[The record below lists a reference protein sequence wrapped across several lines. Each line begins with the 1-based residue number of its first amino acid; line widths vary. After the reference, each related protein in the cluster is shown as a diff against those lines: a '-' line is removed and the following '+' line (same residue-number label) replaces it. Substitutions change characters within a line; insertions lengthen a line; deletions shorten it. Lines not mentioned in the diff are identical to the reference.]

1 MQPVSRGAS
10 TYYSEMKNRP
20 PFEQVLTFD
29 DVLLIPKE
37 SHVLPREV
45 NLKTRLTNK
54 ITMNIPLLS
63 AAMDTVTESDMAVA
77 LAREG
82 GIGIIHKNLSV
93 EKQVLM
99 VDRVKRSE
107 SGMIVNPITLSAD
120 KTIWDAKNVMAN
132 YHISGLPVLDEGKL
146 IGIITNRDIR
156 FETDDSLSVKDR
168 MTAEKLVTV
177 PQGTTLEEAKE
188 VLQEHRIEKLLVVD
202 KKGSL
207 AGLITV
213 KDIQK
218 KEDFPNACKDENGRL
233 RVGAAV
239 GVGVDALERAQ
250 ALAEADVDVIVI
262 DTAHGHS
269 VRVLNSVNEIKKAV
283 GIVQVIG
290 GNVATTD
297 GTKALIDAGVDCVKV
312 GIGAGASCTTRVVAG
327 VGIPQLSGVMNC
339 ADEAQKY
346 NIPVIADGGIRYSG
360 DLAKAIA
367 AGAHVVM
374 LGSVL
379 AGMDESPGEF
389 ILYEGRQY
397 KSYRGMGSLGAMQEG
412 SGDRYFQEGA
422 EATKLVP
429 EGIEGMVPY
438 RGSVRNTIHQLMGGL
453 RSSMGYCGAK
463 DIPDFHS
470 KAEFI
475 QTTSAGVKESHPHEV
490 KIMKEAPNYQVS
502 DS

>member
-1 MQPVSRGAS
+1 M
-10 TYYSEMKNRP
+10 MKNRP
-20 PFEQVLTFD
+20 PFIQALTFD
-29 DVLLIPKE
+29 DVLLVPQE
-37 SHVLPREV
+37 SNVLPRDVE
-45 NLKTRLTNK
+45 LQTRLTNN
-54 ITMNIPLLS
+54 ITMNIPILS

-82 GIGIIHKNLSV
+82 GIGIIHKNLSI
-93 EKQVLM
+93 ENQVVM

-107 SGMIVNPITLSAD
+107 SGMIVNPVTLSAD
-120 KTIWDAKNVMAN
+120 KTIRDAKDVMAN
-132 YHISGLPVLDEGKL
+132 YHISGLPVVEKGKL

-156 FETDDSLSVKDR
+156 FETNDSLSIRDR
-168 MTAEKLVTV
+168 MTVEKLITV
-177 PQGTTLEEAKE
+177 PQGTTLDEAKK

-202 KKGSL
+202 KKGNL

-218 KEDFPNACKDENGRL
+218 KEDFPNACKDGNGRL
-233 RVGAAV
+233 RVGAGI
-239 GVGVDALERAQ
+239 GVNEDAKERAQ
-250 ALAEADVDVIVI
+250 ALADAEVDVIVI

-269 VRVLNSVNEIKKAV
+269 ASVLKFVKNIKKSV
-283 GIVQVIG
+283 GDTQIIA
-290 GNVATTD
+290 GNVATAS

-327 VGIPQLSGVMNC
+327 VGMPQLSGVMDC
-339 ADEAQKY
+339 VDEANNH

-367 AGAHVVM
+367 AGAEVVM
-374 LGSVL
+374 MGSVL

-397 KSYRGMGSLGAMQEG
+397 KSYRGMGSLGAMQQG

-463 DIPDFHS
+463 NIKDFHR

-475 QTTSAGVKESHPHEV
+475 QTTAAGVKESHPHEV

>member
-1 MQPVSRGAS
+1 M
-10 TYYSEMKNRP
+10 MKNRQP
-20 PFEQVLTFD
+20 LIQALTFD
-29 DVLLIPKE
+29 DVLLVPQK
-37 SHVLPREV
+37 SNVLPRDVE
-45 NLKTRLTNK
+45 LQTRLTNN

-82 GIGIIHKNLSV
+82 GVGIIHKNLSIDN
-93 EKQVLM
+93 QVLM

-107 SGMIVNPITLSAD
+107 SGMIVNPVTLSAD
-120 KTIWDAKNVMAN
+120 KTIRDAKDVMAN
-132 YHISGLPVLDEGKL
+132 YHISGLPVVEKGKF
-146 IGIITNRDIR
+146 IGIITNRDIG
-156 FETDDSLSVKDR
+156 FETNDSLSIRDR
-168 MTAEKLVTV
+168 MTVEKLITV
-177 PQGTTLEEAKE
+177 PQGTTLDEAKK

-202 KKGSL
+202 KKGNL

-233 RVGAAV
+233 RVGAAI
-239 GVGVDALERAQ
+239 GVNEDAKERAQ
-250 ALAEADVDVIVI
+250 ALSDAEVDVIVI

-269 VRVLNSVNEIKKAV
+269 ASVLKFVKNIKKSIRNTQIIA
-283 GIVQVIG
+283 
-290 GNVATTD
+290 GNVATAS
-297 GTKALIDAGVDCVKV
+297 GTKALIDAGADCIKV
-312 GIGAGASCTTRVVAG
+312 GIGAGASCTTRVIAG
-327 VGIPQLSGVMNC
+327 VGMPQLSGVMDC
-339 ADEAQKY
+339 VDEANNH

-367 AGAHVVM
+367 AGAEVVM
-374 LGSVL
+374 MGSVL

-397 KSYRGMGSLGAMQEG
+397 KSYRGMGSLGAMQQG

-422 EATKLVP
+422 DATKLVP

-463 DIPDFHS
+463 NIKDFHR

>member
-1 MQPVSRGAS
+1 
-10 TYYSEMKNRP
+10 MKNRP
-20 PFEQVLTFD
+20 PFALALTFD
-29 DVLLIPKE
+29 DVLLVPQK

-45 NLKTRLTNK
+45 NLQTRLTRT
-54 ITMNIPLLS
+54 ISMNIPLLS
-63 AAMDTVTESDMAVA
+63 AAMDTVTESEMAVA

-82 GIGIIHKNLSV
+82 GIGIIHKNLSIG
-93 EKQVLM
+93 EQVKM

-107 SGMIVNPITLSAD
+107 SGMILDPVTLSVD
-120 KTIWDAKNVMAN
+120 KTIREAKKAMAN
-132 YHISGLPVLDEGKL
+132 YHISGLPVLDDDKL
-146 IGIITNRDIR
+146 VGIITNRDIR
-156 FETDDSLSVKDR
+156 FETDDNLSVRDR
-168 MTAEKLVTV
+168 MTKENLVTV
-177 PQGTTLEEAKE
+177 PMGTTLEEAKK
-188 VLQEHRIEKLLVVD
+188 VLQKHRIEKLLVVD
-202 KKGSL
+202 EDDSL

-218 KEDFPNACKDENGRL
+218 KEDFPYACKDGSGRL
-233 RVGAAV
+233 RVGAAI
-239 GVGVDALERAQ
+239 GVSHDADERAQ
-250 ALAEADVDVIVI
+250 SLALAGVDVIVI

-269 VRVLNSVNEIKKAV
+269 AGVLNSINSIKKSL
-283 GIVQVIG
+283 GDVQVIA
-290 GNVATTD
+290 GNVATGD
-297 GTKALIDAGVDCVKV
+297 GAKALIDAGVDCVKV
-312 GIGAGASCTTRVVAG
+312 GIGAGASCTTRIIAG
-327 VGIPQLSGVMNC
+327 VGVPQLTAVMNC
-339 ADEAQKY
+339 VDEAQKH
-346 NIPVIADGGIRYSG
+346 NIPVVADGGLRYSG
-360 DLAKAIA
+360 DISKAIA
-367 AGAHVVM
+367 AGAEVVM
-374 LGSVL
+374 LGSIL
-379 AGMDESPGEF
+379 AGMDESPGES

-453 RSSMGYCGAK
+453 RSSMGYCGAG
-463 DIPDFHS
+463 DIKDFHD

>member
-1 MQPVSRGAS
+1 
-10 TYYSEMKNRP
+10 MKNRP
-20 PFEQVLTFD
+20 PFIQALTFD
-29 DVLLIPKE
+29 DVLLVPQE
-37 SHVLPREV
+37 SNVLPRDVE
-45 NLKTRLTNK
+45 LQTRLTNN
-54 ITMNIPLLS
+54 ITLNIPLLS

-82 GIGIIHKNLSV
+82 GIGIIHKNLSI

-107 SGMIVNPITLSAD
+107 SGMIVNPVTLSAD
-120 KTIWDAKNVMAN
+120 KTIRDAKDVMAN
-132 YHISGLPVLDEGKL
+132 YHISGLPVVEKGKL

-156 FETDDSLSVKDR
+156 FETNDSLSIRDR
-168 MTAEKLVTV
+168 MTVKKLVTV
-177 PQGTTLEEAKE
+177 PQGTTLDEAKK

-202 KKGSL
+202 KKGNL

-233 RVGAAV
+233 RVGAAI
-239 GVGVDALERAQ
+239 GVNEDAKERAQ
-250 ALAEADVDVIVI
+250 ALADAEVDVIVI

-269 VRVLNSVNEIKKAV
+269 ASVLQFVKNIKKSV
-283 GIVQVIG
+283 GGTQIIA
-290 GNVATTD
+290 GNVATAS

-327 VGIPQLSGVMNC
+327 VGMPQLSGVMDC
-339 ADEAQKY
+339 VDEANNH

-367 AGAHVVM
+367 AGAEVVM
-374 LGSVL
+374 MGSVL

-397 KSYRGMGSLGAMQEG
+397 KSYRGMGSLGAMQQG

-463 DIPDFHS
+463 NIKDFHR

>member
-1 MQPVSRGAS
+1 M
-10 TYYSEMKNRP
+10 MKNRP
-20 PFEQVLTFD
+20 PFIQALTFD
-29 DVLLIPKE
+29 DVLLVPQE
-37 SHVLPREV
+37 SNVLPRDVE
-45 NLKTRLTNK
+45 LQTHLTNN

-82 GIGIIHKNLSV
+82 GIGIIHKNLSI
-93 EKQVLM
+93 ENQVVM

-107 SGMIVNPITLSAD
+107 SGMIVNPVTLSAD
-120 KTIWDAKNVMAN
+120 KTIRDAKDVMAN
-132 YHISGLPVLDEGKL
+132 YHISGLPVVEKGKL

-156 FETDDSLSVKDR
+156 FETNDSLSIRDR
-168 MTAEKLVTV
+168 MTVEKLITV
-177 PQGTTLEEAKE
+177 PQGTTLDEAKK

-202 KKGSL
+202 KKGNL

-233 RVGAAV
+233 RVGAGI
-239 GVGVDALERAQ
+239 GVNEDAKERAQ
-250 ALAEADVDVIVI
+250 ALADAEVDVIVI

-269 VRVLNSVNEIKKAV
+269 ASVLKFVKNIKKSV
-283 GIVQVIG
+283 GDTQIIA
-290 GNVATTD
+290 GNVATGS

-327 VGIPQLSGVMNC
+327 VGMPQLSGVMDC
-339 ADEAQKY
+339 VDEANNH

-367 AGAHVVM
+367 AGAEVVM
-374 LGSVL
+374 MGSVL

-397 KSYRGMGSLGAMQEG
+397 KSYRGMGSLGAMQQG

-463 DIPDFHS
+463 NIKDFHR

-475 QTTSAGVKESHPHEV
+475 QTTAAGVKESHPHEV

>member
-1 MQPVSRGAS
+1 M
-10 TYYSEMKNRP
+10 MKNRP
-20 PFEQVLTFD
+20 PFIQALTFD
-29 DVLLIPKE
+29 DVLLVPQE
-37 SHVLPREV
+37 SHVLPRDVE
-45 NLKTRLTNK
+45 LQTRLTNH

-82 GIGIIHKNLSV
+82 GIGIIHKNLSI
-93 EKQVLM
+93 EKQIVM

-107 SGMIVNPITLSAD
+107 SGMIVNPVTLSAD
-120 KTIWDAKNVMAN
+120 KTIRDAKDIMAN
-132 YHISGLPVLDEGKL
+132 YHISGLPVVEKGKL

-156 FETDDSLSVKDR
+156 FETNDSLSIRDR
-168 MTAEKLVTV
+168 MTVEKLITV
-177 PQGTTLEEAKE
+177 PQGTTLDEAKK

-202 KKGSL
+202 KKGNL

-233 RVGAAV
+233 RVGAGI
-239 GVGVDALERAQ
+239 GVNEDAKERAQ
-250 ALAEADVDVIVI
+250 ALADAEVDVIVI

-269 VRVLNSVNEIKKAV
+269 ASVLKFVKNIKKSV
-283 GIVQVIG
+283 GDTQIIA
-290 GNVATTD
+290 GNVATAS

-327 VGIPQLSGVMNC
+327 VGMPQLSGVMDC
-339 ADEAQKY
+339 VDEANNH

-367 AGAHVVM
+367 AGAEVVM
-374 LGSVL
+374 MGSVL

-397 KSYRGMGSLGAMQEG
+397 KSYRGMGSLGAMQQG

-463 DIPDFHS
+463 NIRDFHR

>member
-1 MQPVSRGAS
+1 
-10 TYYSEMKNRP
+10 MKNRP
-20 PFEQVLTFD
+20 PFIQALTFD
-29 DVLLIPKE
+29 DVLLVPQE
-37 SHVLPREV
+37 SNVLPRDVE
-45 NLKTRLTNK
+45 LQTRLTNN

-82 GIGIIHKNLSV
+82 GIGIIHKNLSI

-107 SGMIVNPITLSAD
+107 SGMIVNPVTLSAD
-120 KTIWDAKNVMAN
+120 KTIRDAKDVMAN
-132 YHISGLPVLDEGKL
+132 YHISGLPVVEKGKL

-156 FETDDSLSVKDR
+156 FETNDSLSIRDR
-168 MTAEKLVTV
+168 MTVKKLVTV
-177 PQGTTLEEAKE
+177 PQGTTLDEAKK

-202 KKGSL
+202 KKGNL

-233 RVGAAV
+233 RVGAAI
-239 GVGVDALERAQ
+239 GVNEDAKERAQ
-250 ALAEADVDVIVI
+250 ALADAEVDVIVI

-269 VRVLNSVNEIKKAV
+269 ASVLQFVKNIKKSV
-283 GIVQVIG
+283 GGTQIIA
-290 GNVATTD
+290 GNVATAS

-327 VGIPQLSGVMNC
+327 VGMPQLSSVMDC
-339 ADEAQKY
+339 VDEANNH

-367 AGAHVVM
+367 AGAEVVM
-374 LGSVL
+374 MGSVL

-397 KSYRGMGSLGAMQEG
+397 KSYRGMGSLGAMQQG

-463 DIPDFHS
+463 NIKDFHR